1 MAGVRLAVQ
10 RNHVVDSI
18 VERDCFAPSPAF
30 GGAEISAQPLLSSR
44 SNGAWPSNRCVMKDG
59 LDAREVK
66 VLGDLLALVLE
77 DQPGSAETAL
87 AAIRRRA
94 QQEGVSGGAIKNLF
108 LRLAQ
113 QTREKEAT
121 EPARAAEAER
131 LHLMLAERSRQLAA
145 AQAEIARLQAELA
158 NERAARAPA
167 FTLSL
172 GRRSVSEPPVSEQP
186 HPVGAVSVRRF
197 AWFAIAGA
205 LLVVLRAA
213 LGTHWPHPI
222 PSVPPA
228 AAPQAPVTSNRGDIE
243 LPLSLD
249 QRVAIA
255 DHVRACYRASADA
268 WADTV
273 RGVVLVVR
281 TDRAGV
287 ARAAS
292 VDAIDRQRLI
302 DPAFAEFAT
311 RAEQAVLSPQCAR
324 LPLPAEALGSAHIL
338 SFRFVP

>member
-1 MAGVRLAVQ
+1 
-10 RNHVVDSI
+10 
-18 VERDCFAPSPAF
+18 
-30 GGAEISAQPLLSSR
+30 
-44 SNGAWPSNRCVMKDG
+44 MKEG
-59 LDAREVK
+59 LDPREVK

-77 DQPGSAETAL
+77 EQPGSAETAL

-94 QQEGVSGGAIKNLF
+94 QQEGISGGAIKNLF
-108 LRLAQ
+108 LQLAR
-113 QTREKEAT
+113 QTGEKAQT
-121 EPARAAEAER
+121 DPARAAEAER

-158 NERAARAPA
+158 KERAARPHA
-167 FTLSL
+167 FAFSLS
-172 GRRSVSEPPVSEQP
+172 RRSAPEPPVSDQP
-186 HPVGAVSVRRF
+186 PAAGAVSVRRF

-205 LLVVLRAA
+205 LLVLLRSA
-213 LGTHWPHPI
+213 LGTHWPHPA
-222 PSVPPA
+222 PAPPRPA
-228 AAPQAPVTSNRGDIE
+228 ASQAMAMAERGDSE
-243 LPLSLD
+243 LPLSVD

-268 WADTV
+268 WADTL

-311 RAEQAVLSPQCAR
+311 RAVQAVLSPQCAR
-324 LPLPAEALGSAHIL
+324 LPLPAEALGRAHTL
-338 SFRFVP
+338 SFRFLP